1 MKSVPVD
8 LKKSNDV
15 VEKEVVK
22 KLNIMHWLKT
32 LMSLLLVN
40 LLKTD
45 YNTKIK
51 DIENKI
57 PIIKIIATTDALTA
71 AKNNIPNASN
81 LVKKYQKLKLKISS
95 HQIIINWWILYLI

>member
-1 MKSVPVD
+1 
-8 LKKSNDV
+8 
-15 VEKEVVK
+15 
-22 KLNIMHWLKT
+22 
-32 LMSLLLVN
+32 MSLLLVN

-45 YNTKIK
+45 HNTKIK

-57 PIIKIIATTDALTA
+57 PIIKILATTDALTA

-81 LVKKYQKLKLKISS
+81 LVKKYQTLKLRISS